1 MENDQTLIAEFLKGD
16 QRAFDRLVLEHQ
28 ERIRGFIY
36 RATRDIDDTNDL
48 AQEVFIKVYRNLH
61 RFRGESEFST
71 WLYRI
76 ASNVLN
82 THFRKRRFRDWIPL
96 SEREDIPAESP
107 DGEQKEQFQELLKQL
122 TKLSNQER
130 QVVILR
136 GLQELSVADTAGI
149 LNTTENVVKVAY
161 HTARKKLR
169 GLLDDES

>member
-107 DGEQKEQFQELLKQL
+107 DGEQKEQFEELLKQL

-149 LNTTENVVKVAY
+149 LNTTESVVKVAY